1 MRNTKSTNKTVPT
14 SRPPIKEKPSA
25 VENRGSHHSH
35 DLTHGNNGGNP
46 DEAMHCMLEVL
57 EPHLARV
64 RNHVHVENLRAGHT
78 NFNYLGLINLLKL
91 FDVKLK
97 LNQSLGLVQVVRDG

>member
-1 MRNTKSTNKTVPT
+1 MRNTKSTNKNRTDQST
-14 SRPPIKEKPSA
+14 TNQGIEKPSA

-35 DLTHGNNGGNP
+35 DLTHGNKGRNP

-64 RNHVHVENLRAGHT
+64 RNHVHVENLRAG
-78 NFNYLGLINLLKL
+78 
-91 FDVKLK
+91 
-97 LNQSLGLVQVVRDG
+97 